1 MVGQRSVLPEEIV
14 LPADAQGMSEI
25 RHELRTYLNHII
37 GYGEMVLEDA
47 EDRRWSAGRRDMDD
61 ALSSARD
68 LTEAISNVLRYLD
81 TGDRAKCAEIVNT
94 AVQPAILR
102 IRRSAQH
109 AASEAES
116 AGWPEVSAD
125 IGRVVLACQ
134 LMVDALDRGL
144 QPREESTVDRTPR
157 IDPPPAE
164 QPEAGDQAQPAA
176 AAHVLAVDDNQASL
190 LLLKRFCERRGHEV
204 TTAST
209 GEEAL
214 KKLKSRKFELVI
226 LDIMLPGMNGFEVL
240 ERIQESDEIDA
251 PVIVLSSLDDV
262 ESMVTCLR
270 LGAEDFLRKPF
281 VADILEARIQAQLDK
296 KRTAA
301 SATSGDSSSDAQRNP
316 DGLSAREI
324 EVLAHLAMGK
334 SNREIG
340 EDLFIT
346 ENTVVRHV
354 SNIFSKAGLANRA
367 VAGVYAVQL
376 GLVGWVA
383 TAH

>member
-1 MVGQRSVLPEEIV
+1 
-14 LPADAQGMSEI
+14 
-25 RHELRTYLNHII
+25 
-37 GYGEMVLEDA
+37 
-47 EDRRWSAGRRDMDD
+47 
-61 ALSSARD
+61 
-68 LTEAISNVLRYLD
+68 
-81 TGDRAKCAEIVNT
+81 
-94 AVQPAILR
+94 
-102 IRRSAQH
+102 
-109 AASEAES
+109 
-116 AGWPEVSAD
+116 
-125 IGRVVLACQ
+125 
-134 LMVDALDRGL
+134 
-144 QPREESTVDRTPR
+144 
-157 IDPPPAE
+157 
-164 QPEAGDQAQPAA
+164 
-176 AAHVLAVDDNQASL
+176 
-190 LLLKRFCERRGHEV
+190 
-204 TTAST
+204 
-209 GEEAL
+209 
-214 KKLKSRKFELVI
+214 KFELVI